1 MKSEIDLPVLAD
13 MFFTAS
19 IQIGKGYVL
28 CKVYHNV
35 LRFYIQRKYRW
46 DDFTGGTN
54 TKHIEA
60 NEALQR

>member
-1 MKSEIDLPVLAD
+1 